1 MDYLL
6 LDIGSST
13 VKPYLYRKK
22 KLLSLKQLSVHFKKN
37 FVNSNIDT
45 NDTDTL
51 IKFIKS
57 LKKEF
62 PDALVKTYAT
72 SVFRDIEDKFKSQL
86 IERVYSET
94 SVLLNIIDQTTESIY
109 LQIALVD
116 RFKTKRNILLVNIGG
131 GSTQLVVIKNN
142 LPVER
147 KNISLGVGTILEQ
160 YPEINN
166 ELSGIDI
173 SKILKQIIGK
183 LPNINNKSDI
193 AFYTGGE
200 LTYMQKA
207 KYKLHKNNLFIDNN
221 HPSIIKF
228 NDFTKDNIRTFN
240 KIELAELENLMPEN
254 PKWMLGARPCS
265 ALAQAIFQNY
275 GVKTIIPSN
284 SNLVDGI
291 VRYEL

>member
-22 KLLSLKQLSVHFKKN
+22 KLLSLRQLSVHFKKN

>member
-22 KLLSLKQLSVHFKKN
+22 KLLPLKQLSVHFKKN

>member
-13 VKPYLYRKK
+13 IKPYLYRKK
-22 KLLSLKQLSVHFKKN
+22 KLLPLKQLSVHFKKN
-37 FVNSNIDT
+37 FANGNIDV
-45 NDTDTL
+45 NDADTL
-51 IKFIKS
+51 VKFIKS

-62 PDALVKTYAT
+62 PGAVVKTYAT

-86 IERVYSET
+86 IEKLYSET
-94 SVLLNIIDQTTESIY
+94 QVLLNIIDQTTESIY

-116 RFKTKRNILLVNIGG
+116 KFKTKKNILLINIGG
-131 GSTQLVVIKNN
+131 GSTQLVIIKNN

-147 KNISLGVGTILEQ
+147 KNISLGVGTIIEQ

-166 ELSGIDI
+166 DMSGVEINKVLKHI
-173 SKILKQIIGK
+173 VSKMPKINSKI
-183 LPNINNKSDI
+183 DT

-207 KYKLHKNNLFIDNN
+207 KYKLYKNSLFSDDK
-221 HPSIIKF
+221 HPSIIKLK
-228 NDFTKDNIRTFN
+228 DFAKDNIRIFN
-240 KIELAELENLMPEN
+240 STALTKLESLMPEN

-265 ALAQAIFQNY
+265 ALAQAIFQTY
-275 GVKTIIPSN
+275 DIKTIIPSN
-284 SNLVDGI
+284 SNLIDGI
-291 VRYEL
+291 VRSEL